1 MFGDVSSPN
10 HFYNS
15 GRPIGRF
22 TGTSQACCWRKDF
35 PDHIEK
41 EKKKTK
47 NQSEVLCAEAALG
60 PQANMSVRINM
71 QCSP

>member
-1 MFGDVSSPN
+1 MFGDVSSPK
-10 HFYNS
+10 HCYNL
-15 GRPIGRF
+15 GRSIGYF
-22 TGTSQACCWRKDF
+22 TGTLEACCWKKDF

-41 EKKKTK
+41 EKKNK
-47 NQSEVLCAEAALG
+47 NQSEVLCAKAALG